1 MTSTCLRQIA
11 ARSSGRGARKQEPG
25 SLRQSSRR
33 GQVPGPHHC
42 DVCAGGGQGL
52 RPRALRQEFA
62 ASRAAADA
70 WGRARP
76 QSAAVSNLS
85 GLSLQE
91 AQPILNISKLSPQ
104 EIQKLQPPLQPGDR
118 TPCHRVPSSAELRT
132 PLQSE
137 RQIRGWLLLPAVKGG
152 PCEGAP

>member
-1 MTSTCLRQIA
+1 ATYHSQCGFLA
-11 ARSSGRGARKQEPG
+11 AVAKYLARII
-25 SLRQSSRR
+25 
-33 GQVPGPHHC
+33 VMC
-42 DVCAGGGQGL
+42 V
-52 RPRALRQEFA
+52 QEFV

-104 EIQKLQPPLQPGDR
+104 EIQKLQPPLQPGDLNNKS
-118 TPCHRVPSSAELRT
+118 VGGSFY
-132 PLQSE
+132 LQSKVAPAKERLDEEVRIQAQEDRE
-137 RQIRGWLLLPAVKGG
+137 RQQMPQT
-152 PCEGAP
+152 